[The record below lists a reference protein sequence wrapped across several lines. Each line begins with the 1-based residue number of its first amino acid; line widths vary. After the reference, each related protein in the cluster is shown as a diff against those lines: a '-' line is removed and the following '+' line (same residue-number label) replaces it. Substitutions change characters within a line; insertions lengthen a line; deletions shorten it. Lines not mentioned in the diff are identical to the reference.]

1 MFPSRS
7 TARYRQTHWPRI
19 FREVSSAGAVH
30 AVCDVNGDEGAAVA
44 EFLHEHPGIK
54 GGVSSTHA
62 ISVGIINAVRRAGR
76 IVPDEI
82 SVVAIGNAKLA
93 EWSMPRLTHV
103 DLNLEQCGRAAL
115 DHIAAVVSG
124 RPTRSWSRPLPQLVR
139 GESVVG

>member
-1 MFPSRS
+1 
-7 TARYRQTHWPRI
+7 
-19 FREVSSAGAVH
+19 
-30 AVCDVNGDEGAAVA
+30 VNGDEGAAVA
-44 EFLHEHPGIK
+44 EFMDDYPGIT
-54 GGVSSTHA
+54 GVVSSTHA

-76 IVPDEI
+76 IVPDEV

-93 EWSMPRLTHV
+93 EWSMPRLTHI

-124 RPTRSWSRPLPQLVR
+124 KPTRLWNSPLPQLVR

>member
-1 MFPSRS
+1 MVETF
-7 TARYRQTHWPRI
+7 AA
-19 FREVSSAGAVH
+19 AGVVH

-44 EFLHEHPGIK
+44 EFLHDYPSITGV
-54 GGVSSTHA
+54 VSSTHA

-76 IVPDEI
+76 IVPDEV

-93 EWSMPRLTHV
+93 EWSMPRLTHI

-124 RPTRSWSRPLPQLVR
+124 GPTRSWNSPLPQLVR
-139 GESVVG
+139 GESVVGQSLTRPSV